1 MTKYIMMVRSN
12 PVAGRE
18 DEYND
23 WYDRHQLPQLVET
36 PTFVAGQR
44 YKLAPVE
51 LPDYPGY
58 QKAQHRYMVV
68 YEIETDSLEKTKQI
82 LWSPDNVGRIR
93 QSTAF
98 DSSNVDCQ
106 IYLPIGQRVTKA
118 R

>member
-1 MTKYIMMVRSN
+1 MMVRSN

-23 WYDRHQLPQLVET
+23 WYDRHQLSQIVAT

-44 YKLAPVE
+44 YELVPSA

-58 QKAQHRYMVV
+58 QKARHRYMVV

-82 LWSPDNVGRIR
+82 LWSGENVGRIS

-106 IYLPIGQRVTKA
+106 IYVPIGQRVTKD